1 MIKIIADSACDL
13 PEELVAEYGILIMPM
28 HICFGEDTYND
39 QEEISTAA
47 FYERLVGGKE
57 FPTTSYPAIGRF
69 QQAVEAELAAGNQV
83 LVITIARPL
92 SGCYDAVKVL
102 LADYPLD
109 QVAVFD
115 SQSATLGEGAI
126 VLAAARLVAAGCSW
140 PELLAQMPGLIAR
153 SRGYG
158 AINNLTYLAKGGR
171 ISGAAATVA
180 TALKIKPVIN
190 ICPDGSLE
198 VAQKL
203 HGMAKAINWLAARL
217 RQDGQDFRN
226 TTLFVSYIIQEESA
240 AKLLE
245 QLRQEVQLGEVIFS
259 QIGPTVGTHL
269 GPGCVALFYLTP
281 PEENSPQQTEQ

>member
-13 PEELVAEYGILIMPM
+13 PAELVAEYGILIMPM

-39 QEEISTAA
+39 QEEISTAQ
-47 FYERLVGGKE
+47 FYERLVSGRE

-69 QQAVEAELAAGNQV
+69 QQAVDAELAAGNQV

-126 VLAAARLVAAGCSW
+126 VLAAARLIADGCSW
-140 PELLAQMPGLIAR
+140 PELLAKMPQLIAR
-153 SRGYG
+153 SRGFG

-180 TALKIKPVIN
+180 TALRIKPVIN

-203 HGMAKAINWLAARL
+203 HGMAKAINWLTERL
-217 RQDGQDFRN
+217 QQDGQDFRR
-226 TTLFVSYIIQEESA
+226 TTLFVSIQEESA

-245 QLRQEVQLGEVIFS
+245 QLRAQMQLGEVIFS

-281 PEENSPQQTEQ
+281 PAEE

>member
-13 PEELVAEYGILIMPM
+13 PAELVAEYGITIMPM
-28 HICFGEDTYND
+28 HICFGEETFDD
-39 QEEISTAA
+39 QEEISTEQ
-47 FYERLVGGKE
+47 FYERLVGGQE

-69 QQAVEAELAAGNQV
+69 QLAVDAFLAEGHQV

-92 SGCYDAVKVL
+92 SGCYDAVRVL
-102 LADYPLD
+102 LADYPAD
-109 QVAVFD
+109 KVAVFD

-126 VLAAARLVAAGCSW
+126 VLAAARLAAECLSFA
-140 PELLAQMPGLIAR
+140 ELKAAMHGLIER

-180 TALKIKPVIN
+180 TALRIKPVIN

-198 VAQKL
+198 VAQKVR
-203 HGMAKAINWLAARL
+203 GMAKAISWLAERVQ
-217 RQDGQDFRN
+217 QDGMDFRQ
-226 TTLFVSYIIQEESA
+226 TTLFVSYIVQEESA
-240 AKLLE
+240 AQLLA
-245 QLRQEVQLGEVIFS
+245 QLKAEMQLGEVVFS

-281 PEENSPQQTEQ
+281 PKG

>member
-13 PEELVAEYGILIMPM
+13 PAELVAEYGILIMPM
-28 HICFGEDTYND
+28 HICFGEDTYSD
-39 QEEISTAA
+39 QGDISTAQ
-47 FYERLVGGKE
+47 FYERLVSGRE

-69 QQAVEAELAAGNQV
+69 QQAVDAELAAGNQV

-126 VLAAARLVAAGCSW
+126 VLAAARLIADGCSW
-140 PELLAQMPGLIAR
+140 PELLAKMPQLIAR
-153 SRGYG
+153 SRGFG

-180 TALKIKPVIN
+180 TALRIKPVIN

-203 HGMAKAINWLAARL
+203 HGMAKAINWLTERL
-217 RQDGQDFRN
+217 QQDGQDFRR

-245 QLRQEVQLGEVIFS
+245 QLRAQMQLGEVIFS

-281 PEENSPQQTEQ
+281 PAEE

>member
-1 MIKIIADSACDL
+1 M
-13 PEELVAEYGILIMPM
+13 AEYGILIMPM

-39 QEEISTAA
+39 QEEISTAQ
-47 FYERLVGGKE
+47 FYERLVSGRE

-69 QQAVEAELAAGNQV
+69 QQAVDAELAAGNQV

-126 VLAAARLVAAGCSW
+126 VLAAARLIADGCSW
-140 PELLAQMPGLIAR
+140 PELLAKMPQLIAR
-153 SRGYG
+153 SRGFG

-180 TALKIKPVIN
+180 TALRIKPVIN

-203 HGMAKAINWLAARL
+203 HGMAKAINWLTERLQQDGHPLCQLYHSGGKRGQAVGAVAGANAAGRSYLLTNRPHRGHAFGARL
-217 RQDGQDFRN
+217 RGSVLSN
-226 TTLFVSYIIQEESA
+226 A
-240 AKLLE
+240 AGGRITPNRPANNKLYKKKIH
-245 QLRQEVQLGEVIFS
+245 R
-259 QIGPTVGTHL
+259 IG
-269 GPGCVALFYLTP
+269 
-281 PEENSPQQTEQ
+281 

>member
-13 PEELVAEYGILIMPM
+13 PAALVAEYGILIMPM

-39 QEEISTAA
+39 QEEISTAQ
-47 FYERLVGGKE
+47 FYERLVSGRE

-69 QQAVEAELAAGNQV
+69 QQAVDAELAAGNQV

-126 VLAAARLVAAGCSW
+126 VLAAARLIADGCSW
-140 PELLAQMPGLIAR
+140 PELLAKMPQLIAR
-153 SRGYG
+153 SRGVG

-180 TALKIKPVIN
+180 TALRIKPVIN

-203 HGMAKAINWLAARL
+203 HGMAKAINWLTERL
-217 RQDGQDFRN
+217 QQDGQDFRR

-245 QLRQEVQLGEVIFS
+245 QLRAQMQLGEVIFS

-281 PEENSPQQTEQ
+281 PAEE

>member
-13 PEELVAEYGILIMPM
+13 PAELVAEYGILIMPM

-39 QEEISTAA
+39 QEEISTAQ
-47 FYERLVGGKE
+47 FYERLVSGRE

-69 QQAVEAELAAGNQV
+69 QQAVDAELAAGNQV

-126 VLAAARLVAAGCSW
+126 VLAAARLIADGCSW
-140 PELLAQMPGLIAR
+140 PELLAKMPQLIAR
-153 SRGYG
+153 SRGFG

-180 TALKIKPVIN
+180 TALRIKPVIN

-203 HGMAKAINWLAARL
+203 HGMAKAINWLTERL
-217 RQDGQDFRN
+217 QQDGQDFRR

-245 QLRQEVQLGEVIFS
+245 QFRAQMQLGEVIFS

-281 PEENSPQQTEQ
+281 PAEE

>member
-13 PEELVAEYGILIMPM
+13 PAELVAEYGILIMPM

-39 QEEISTAA
+39 QEEISTAQ
-47 FYERLVGGKE
+47 FYERLVSGRE

-69 QQAVEAELAAGNQV
+69 QQAVDAELAAGNQV

-126 VLAAARLVAAGCSW
+126 VLAAARLIADGCSW
-140 PELLAQMPGLIAR
+140 PELLAKMPQLIAR
-153 SRGYG
+153 SRGFG

-180 TALKIKPVIN
+180 TALRIKPVIN

-198 VAQKL
+198 VALKL
-203 HGMAKAINWLAARL
+203 HGMAKAINWLTERL
-217 RQDGQDFRN
+217 QQDGQDFRR

-245 QLRQEVQLGEVIFS
+245 QLRAQMQLGEVIFS

-281 PEENSPQQTEQ
+281 PAEE

>member
-13 PEELVAEYGILIMPM
+13 PAELVAEYGILIMPM

-39 QEEISTAA
+39 QEEISTAQ
-47 FYERLVGGKE
+47 FYERLVSGRE

-69 QQAVEAELAAGNQV
+69 QQAVDAELAAGNQV

-126 VLAAARLVAAGCSW
+126 VLAAARLIADGCSW
-140 PELLAQMPGLIAR
+140 PELLAKMPQLIAR
-153 SRGYG
+153 SRGFG

-180 TALKIKPVIN
+180 TALRIKPVIN

-203 HGMAKAINWLAARL
+203 HGMAKAINWLTERL
-217 RQDGQDFRN
+217 QQDGQDFRR

-245 QLRQEVQLGEVIFS
+245 QLRVQMQLGEVIFS

-281 PEENSPQQTEQ
+281 PAEE

>member
-13 PEELVAEYGILIMPM
+13 PAELVAEYGILIMPM

-39 QEEISTAA
+39 QEEISTAQ
-47 FYERLVGGKE
+47 FYERLVSGRE

-69 QQAVEAELAAGNQV
+69 QQAVDAELAAGNQV

-126 VLAAARLVAAGCSW
+126 VLAAARLIADGCSW
-140 PELLAQMPGLIAR
+140 PELLAKMPQLIAR
-153 SRGYG
+153 SRGFG

-180 TALKIKPVIN
+180 TALRIKPVIN

-203 HGMAKAINWLAARL
+203 HGMAKAINWLTERL
-217 RQDGQDFRN
+217 QQDGQDFRR

-245 QLRQEVQLGEVIFS
+245 QLRAQMQLGEVIFS
-259 QIGPTVGTHL
+259 QIGPTELTHMW
-269 GPGCVALFYLTP
+269 PGRVALFYLTTTS
-281 PEENSPQQTEQ
+281 E

>member
-1 MIKIIADSACDL
+1 MIKIIVDSACDL
-13 PEELVAEYGILIMPM
+13 PAELVTEYGILIMPM

-39 QEEISTAA
+39 QEEISTAQ

-69 QQAVEAELAAGNQV
+69 QEAVEAELAAGNQV

-102 LADYPLD
+102 LADYPPD
-109 QVAVFD
+109 RVAVFD

-126 VLAAARLVAAGCSW
+126 VLAAARLIAEGCSW

-203 HGMAKAINWLAARL
+203 HGMAKAINWLAARVQ
-217 RQDGQDFRN
+217 QDGLDFRR

-245 QLRQEVQLGEVIFS
+245 QLRAQMQLGEVVFS

-281 PEENSPQQTEQ
+281 PQE

>member
-13 PEELVAEYGILIMPM
+13 PAELVAEYGILIMPM

-39 QEEISTAA
+39 QEEISTAQ
-47 FYERLVGGKE
+47 FYERLVSGRE

-69 QQAVEAELAAGNQV
+69 QQAVDAELAAGNQV

-126 VLAAARLVAAGCSW
+126 VLAAARLIADGCSW
-140 PELLAQMPGLIAR
+140 PELLAKMPQLIAR
-153 SRGYG
+153 SRGFG

-180 TALKIKPVIN
+180 TALRIKPVIN

-203 HGMAKAINWLAARL
+203 HGMAKAINWLTARL
-217 RQDGQDFRN
+217 QQDGQDFRR

-245 QLRQEVQLGEVIFS
+245 QLRSQMQLGEVIFS

-281 PEENSPQQTEQ
+281 PAEE

>member
-13 PEELVAEYGILIMPM
+13 PAELVAEYGILIMPM

-39 QEEISTAA
+39 QEEISTAQ
-47 FYERLVGGKE
+47 FYERLVSGRE

-69 QQAVEAELAAGNQV
+69 QQAVDAELAAGNQV

-126 VLAAARLVAAGCSW
+126 VLAAARLIADGCSW
-140 PELLAQMPGLIAR
+140 PELLAKMPQLIAR
-153 SRGYG
+153 SRGFG

-180 TALKIKPVIN
+180 TALRIKPVIN

-203 HGMAKAINWLAARL
+203 HGMAKAINWLTERL
-217 RQDGQDFRN
+217 QQDGQDFRR

-245 QLRQEVQLGEVIFS
+245 QLRAQMQLGEVTWNYIRKK
-259 QIGPTVGTHL
+259 
-269 GPGCVALFYLTP
+269 Y
-281 PEENSPQQTEQ
+281 TE

>member
-13 PEELVAEYGILIMPM
+13 PAELVAEYGILIMPM
-28 HICFGEDTYND
+28 HICFGDDTYND
-39 QEEISTAA
+39 QEEISTAQ
-47 FYERLVGGKE
+47 FYERLVSGRE

-69 QQAVEAELAAGNQV
+69 QQAVDAELAAGNQV

-126 VLAAARLVAAGCSW
+126 VLAAARLIADGCSW
-140 PELLAQMPGLIAR
+140 PELLAKMPQLIAR
-153 SRGYG
+153 SRGFG

-180 TALKIKPVIN
+180 TALWIKPVIN

-203 HGMAKAINWLAARL
+203 HGMAKAINWLTERL
-217 RQDGQDFRN
+217 QQDGQDFRR

-245 QLRQEVQLGEVIFS
+245 QLRAQMQLGEVIFS

-269 GPGCVALFYLTP
+269 GPGCVNLFYLTTP
-281 PEENSPQQTEQ
+281 AKE